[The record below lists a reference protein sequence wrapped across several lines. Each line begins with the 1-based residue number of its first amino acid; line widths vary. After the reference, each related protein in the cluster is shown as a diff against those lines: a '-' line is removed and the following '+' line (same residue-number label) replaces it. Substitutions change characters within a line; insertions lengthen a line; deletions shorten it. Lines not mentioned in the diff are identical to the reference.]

1 METSPP
7 SLQAGAVRAPTALP
21 YGTLPETML
30 AALLAAHKAGTL
42 DELLH
47 RRPRLTR
54 WFARR
59 LLPPVHA
66 VAGDAVSD
74 DPTQPAAWLLL
85 LRACLARL
93 RPDGAPGLDGIG
105 PQDWLS
111 RTSWRP
117 LLALICH
124 FGFVP
129 VPHYP
134 ERYRPRPEE
143 SAADQLCGLWDVGAS
158 TFYRYLDRGKRL
170 LADAL
175 HDSALQGGRSL
186 AREALLQHETY
197 ALLQLSNGPA
207 RLAWHARQ
215 AALALAA
222 RSCRSALWHL
232 MHAGDV
238 AGFIDCLQRY
248 RVELASDGATDA
260 LLQQFTGLA
269 IDSRARFELCLAQA
283 GLARVRGVEAAER
296 QAYDEAL
303 RLASGA
309 DDKLL
314 LGIVYGALGKFNEAR
329 DADKAF
335 ACYQESAEF
344 LQQAGLHDEP
354 SAADTVVL
362 EAYVN
367 TLVKLAWLYVLRNDP
382 RSKAILDR
390 AEALREHCS
399 QAAELMAMLEQ
410 TWGEYWRRS
419 GELRRAL
426 EHKHRALHIFERLG
440 DQQSILKTYCNL
452 SLIYGDARD
461 FTRAIDYSQRVLD
474 MAQRFAVEPE
484 TVASTHLHLG
494 ATYFWQG
501 KYEPAIEHY
510 QLALEI
516 SQRAKLSLLVGR
528 AHYNLAE
535 AYYKRFQALDQADD
549 ERRGDGHSA
558 AALAAW
564 PEGGD
569 PAPAEATRNLK
580 NEILG
585 PRDNQ
590 FYDRLL
596 PGEFAAHFSE
606 MSEVQH
612 QRAALAVA
620 LAAPEQIAAHLAI
633 ARSYLEISVK
643 EREAAVALIDKH
655 GLGQRFAAEL
665 ERLRETFDRA
675 LSREQLLA
683 AQWRQA
689 TAELLQPAR
698 AAELL
703 AHVLRAGSINKSGYA
718 QLCGVG
724 LATASKQLG
733 QLAGCGV
740 LEQTGRGPS
749 TRYRLPQ

>member
-1 METSPP
+1 MEISPP
-7 SLQAGAVRAPTALP
+7 SLQSGTLRAPHAPLLEP
-21 YGTLPETML
+21 LL

-59 LLPPVHA
+59 LLPPVQA
-66 VAGDAVSD
+66 VAGDTLSG
-74 DPTQPAAWLLL
+74 DPTQARAWLLL
-85 LRACLARL
+85 VRACLARL
-93 RPDGAPGLDGIG
+93 RPDGLPGLDGIER
-105 PQDWLS
+105 QDWLV

-117 LLALICH
+117 LLALGCH
-124 FGFVP
+124 FGFMA

-143 SAADQLCGLWDVGAS
+143 SAADQLCGLWEVGAS

-170 LADAL
+170 LAQ
-175 HDSALQGGRSL
+175 ALQDASLQGQRSL
-186 AREALLQHETY
+186 ARDALLQHETY
-197 ALLQLSNGPA
+197 ALLQLNDGPT
-207 RLAWHARQ
+207 RLAWHVRQ

-222 RSCRSALWHL
+222 RACRSALWHL
-232 MHAGDV
+232 LRAGDA
-238 AGFIDCLQRY
+238 AGFIDCLQRF
-248 RVELASDGATDA
+248 RVELASDAGTDA
-260 LLQQFTGLA
+260 LLQQFAALS
-269 IDSRARFELCLAQA
+269 IDPRARFDLYLAQA
-283 GLARVRGVEAAER
+283 GLARVRGLEAAER
-296 QAYDEAL
+296 QAYEEAL
-303 RLASGA
+303 RLASST
-309 DDKLL
+309 DDKLM

-329 DADKAF
+329 DADQAF

-344 LQQAGLHDEP
+344 LRQAGLPDAP
-354 SAADTVVL
+354 TAADAIVL

-382 RSKAILDR
+382 RSKAVLDR
-390 AEALREHCS
+390 AEALREHCL
-399 QAAELMAMLEQ
+399 QAADVMAMLEQ

-419 GELRRAL
+419 GDLRRAL
-426 EHKHRALHIFERLG
+426 EHKHHALHIYERLG
-440 DQQSILKTYCNL
+440 DQQSILKTYGNL
-452 SLIYGDARD
+452 SLIYGDAKD
-461 FTRAIDYSQRVLD
+461 FSRAIDYSQRVLD
-474 MAQRFAVEPE
+474 MAERFAVEPE
-484 TVASTHLHLG
+484 TVAATHQHLG

-501 KYEPAIEHY
+501 KYDQAILHY
-510 QLALEI
+510 QQALDI
-516 SQRAKLSLLVGR
+516 SQQAKLRVFVGR

-535 AYYKRFQALDQADD
+535 AYYKRFQALDRADD
-549 ERRGDGHSA
+549 EQRGDAHTA

-564 PEGGD
+564 PDGGD
-569 PAPAEATRNLK
+569 PAPVEATRNLK
-580 NEILG
+580 SDILG

-606 MSEVQH
+606 MSEVQR

-620 LAAPEQIAAHLAI
+620 PATPEQILAHLAI

-655 GLGQRFAAEL
+655 GLGQRFAPEL
-665 ERLRETFDRA
+665 LRLRQTFDRA

-683 AQWRQA
+683 EQWRQS
-689 TAELLQPAR
+689 TAPLLQPAH
-698 AAELL
+698 AALL
-703 AHVLRAGSINKSGYA
+703 LQHVLSAGSINKSGYA

-724 LATASKQLG
+724 LATASKH
-733 QLAGCGV
+733 LAALASRGL
-740 LEQTGRGPS
+740 LEQIGRGPS